1 MRTCV
6 PIFVLL
12 LTATFLKAGPV
23 DDALEK
29 IGVKRGIV
37 CLPGDYDPDFVIELA
52 KASELTIFAQ
62 SADPDKTKVLQ
73 EKAAKAKLLGTRVF
87 AATGDP
93 ANKIHLASNV
103 ADAVY
108 FAKKQSLGLTK

>member
-62 SADPDKTKVLQ
+62 SADPDKTKTLQ
-73 EKAAKAKLLGTRVF
+73 EKAASAKLLGTTGFCGDGRPGRENSSRVEC
-87 AATGDP
+87 GGR
-93 ANKIHLASNV
+93 
-103 ADAVY
+103 
-108 FAKKQSLGLTK
+108 GLF